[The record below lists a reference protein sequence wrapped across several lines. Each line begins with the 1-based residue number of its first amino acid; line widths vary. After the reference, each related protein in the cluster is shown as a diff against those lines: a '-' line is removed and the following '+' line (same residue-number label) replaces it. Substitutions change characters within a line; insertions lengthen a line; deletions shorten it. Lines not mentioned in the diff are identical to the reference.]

1 MEPIIKTIL
10 TFATGGAVWEGVKF
24 LYPEIKRYFESK
36 RLATNAF
43 YKNLDPILK
52 SASELYGK
60 LESLAK
66 EDFSTFID
74 PENSNSIDIDQN
86 RKYVYY
92 LFSQFWAQLE
102 YLRLESQ
109 YTAISKIEKGNQ
121 LLRFIE
127 TFESRKFRIL
137 DRSMQ
142 RIIGECLITQ
152 KDQKFRVITLN
163 EFIIQFEESSSN
175 LHGRIANLESTL
187 LSVKNKEIR
196 QKILKF
202 GVLVAALI
210 DHFDPKYKTA
220 RKRSVYINKLSEKSK
235 KSIKTLLVEHYLP
248 FLKNKDRYY
257 KNKPAGIRP
266 RRSLTIGFFS

>member
-1 MEPIIKTIL
+1 MDPFIKTIL
-10 TFATGGAVWEGVKF
+10 TFATGGAVWEGFKF
-24 LYPEIKRYFESK
+24 LYPEIKRYFESR

-52 SASELYGK
+52 AASELYGK

-66 EDFSTFID
+66 EDFSTFTN
-74 PENSNSIDIDQN
+74 PANSNSVDTAQN

-92 LFSQFWAQLE
+92 LYSQFWAQLE
-102 YLRLESQ
+102 HLRLESQ
-109 YTAISKIEKGNQ
+109 YTSLSKIEKGNQ

-152 KDQKFRVITLN
+152 KDQKFRVMTLN
-163 EFIIQFEESSSN
+163 EFIIQFEDANSN
-175 LHGRIANLESTL
+175 LHLRVQNLESTL
-187 LSVKNKEIR
+187 LSVKNKENR

-210 DHFDPKYKTA
+210 DHFDPKYKTV
-220 RKRSVYINKLSEKSK
+220 RRRDIYINKLTEKSK
-235 KSIKTLLVEHYLP
+235 KSIRTLLVEHYLP
-248 FLKNKDRYY
+248 FLKKTDRYH
-257 KNKPAGIRP
+257 KK
-266 RRSLTIGFFS
+266 

>member
-1 MEPIIKTIL
+1 MDLIIKTIFTL
-10 TFATGGAVWEGVKF
+10 ATGGAVWEGVKF
-24 LYPEIKRYFESK
+24 LYPEIKRHFESK
-36 RLATNAF
+36 RVATNTF

-52 SASELYGK
+52 SANELYGK

-74 PENSNSIDIDQN
+74 PANSNSVDAAQN

-102 YLRLESQ
+102 HLRLESQ
-109 YTAISKIEKGNQ
+109 YIALSKIEKGNQ

-152 KDQKFRVITLN
+152 RDQKFRVMTLN
-163 EFIIQFEESSSN
+163 EFIVQFEDCNSN
-175 LHGRIANLESTL
+175 LYSRVQNLEATL
-187 LSVKNKEIR
+187 LSVSNKENRKAIATINDR
-196 QKILKF
+196 NAMDMIEFRWRKLPRLDLIF
-202 GVLVAALI
+202 YALT
-210 DHFDPKYKTA
+210 HA
-220 RKRSVYINKLSEKSK
+220 N
-235 KSIKTLLVEHYLP
+235 EHY
-248 FLKNKDRYY
+248 
-257 KNKPAGIRP
+257 G
-266 RRSLTIGFFS
+266 